1 MEMED
6 AHFSDQ
12 LTLEQGAIIF
22 FNEGKLNNGHDYYLY
37 IAVRGTEVQKY
48 FSLVNAPKAP
58 SMAEL
63 EEIGT
68 VLAFGEGQPSSE
80 IKCYLKERYGVY
92 HPCN

>member
-1 MEMED
+1 MKTED

-37 IAVRGTEVQKY
+37 IAVKGTEVQKY

-58 SMAEL
+58 SMAAL
-63 EEIGT
+63 EEIGI
-68 VLAFGEGQPSSE
+68 VLAFGEGVPSPE
-80 IKCYLKERYGVY
+80 LKQSLSERYGVY
-92 HPCN
+92 HP